1 MYINLNLYRI
11 FLVVAKSKSYSDASK
26 KLNISTTAISKNI
39 NQLEDLLDTKLFFR
53 ENDGVKLTADGS
65 KLFEYVEKSMNE
77 IDAGE
82 KLILQK
88 NDLDNGEISIGSLSH
103 ISSFYIMD
111 AIDKAVKEHP
121 NLKITLV
128 NCSSGKELIKLLE
141 EHKIDF
147 AIDNTAMT
155 IDKTRICKEELKNM
169 ENIFIS
175 DKPVNIKDIKELEKL
190 PLILGLEYT
199 YTSRELLN
207 LLKEYNVE
215 LNPKIKIDYTE
226 LKINAVKRGLGI
238 SYVLKEA
245 VKKEL
250 ENKEIFEVTVP
261 IELPK
266 SKLNLLYLNGQLTK
280 ADKTFIRKYLK

>member
-1 MYINLNLYRI
+1 MYINLNLYRT

-88 NDLDNGEISIGSLSH
+88 NDLDNGEIAIGSLSH

-121 NLKITLV
+121 NLKVTLI

-207 LLKEYNVE
+207 LLKEHNIE
-215 LNPKIKIDYTE
+215 IEPKMKIDFTE

-261 IELPK
+261 IELPT

-280 ADKTFIRKYLK
+280 ADKTFIKKYLK

>member
-88 NDLDNGEISIGSLSH
+88 NDLDNGEIAIGSLSH

-190 PLILGLEYT
+190 PIILGLEYT

-226 LKINAVKRGLGI
+226 LKINEVKRGLGI

-250 ENKEIFEVTVP
+250 KNKEIFEVTVP
-261 IELPK
+261 IELPT

>member
-88 NDLDNGEISIGSLSH
+88 NDLDNGEIAIGSLSH

-250 ENKEIFEVTVP
+250 KNKEIFEVTVP
-261 IELPK
+261 IELPT

>member
-1 MYINLNLYRI
+1 MYINLNLYRV
-11 FLVVAKSKSYSDASK
+11 FLVVAKSKSYSDASN
-26 KLNISTTAISKNI
+26 KLNISTTAISKSI
-39 NQLEDLLDTKLFFR
+39 KQLEDILDTKLFFR
-53 ENDGVKLTADGS
+53 ENDGVKLTVEGS

-77 IDAGE
+77 LVAGE

-88 NDLDNGEISIGSLSH
+88 NDLDNGEIAIGSLSH

-111 AIDKAVKEHP
+111 AIDRAVKEHP
-121 NLKITLV
+121 NLKVTLV

-147 AIDNTAMT
+147 AIDNTAMK

-175 DKPVNIKDIKELEKL
+175 DKPVNIKNIKELESL

-207 LLKEYNVE
+207 LLKEHNIE
-215 LNPKIKIDYTE
+215 IEPKMKIDFTE
-226 LKINAVKRGLGI
+226 LKIDAVKRGLGI

-245 VKKEL
+245 VRKEL
-250 ENKEIFEVTVP
+250 DNKEIYEVKVP
-261 IELPK
+261 IELPT
-266 SKLNLLYLNGQLTK
+266 SKLNLLYLKEQLTK
-280 ADKTFIRKYLK
+280 ADKTFIKKYLK